1 MRAHAVCPLARP
13 RGRKEKG
20 ARSPGD
26 SRGIP
31 RVSDAVVR
39 VVRRRTG
46 HGAVALALICPSFW
60 QAACQHRH
68 QGMRKG
74 PERRISAVCA
84 APPPSTRDGNA
95 GTGTRAFGSL
105 RSKSGPKA
113 DNLCNAS
120 PPRY

>member
-68 QGMRKG
+68 QGMRNG
-74 PERRISAVCA
+74 PEWRISAVFA
-84 APPPSTRDGNA
+84 SSPAPAGDGNVA
-95 GTGTRAFGSL
+95 SRTRAFVL
-105 RSKSGPKA
+105 HRTKSGPKA
-113 DNLCNAS
+113 DKLCNAS

>member
-74 PERRISAVCA
+74 PEWRISAICTV
-84 APPPSTRDGNA
+84 PPSLVDGGSVGTR
-95 GTGTRAFGSL
+95 TRAFVLL
-105 RSKSGPKA
+105 RTKSGPKA
-113 DNLCNAS
+113 DKLCNAS